1 MDLPRNR
8 FKAGLAAGKCQI
20 GLWTALPG
28 TVPVEILS
36 GCGFDWL
43 VLDTEHA
50 PGDPLTVLPQLQTMA
65 AFPTAPV
72 VRPAWNDSVLIK
84 RFLDLGAQT
93 LLLPY
98 VQNRAEAEA
107 AVAAMRY
114 APRGMRGMAGS
125 VRAAGYGRT
134 KDYVHRAEEELC
146 LIVQVE
152 TAEALD
158 NLEDIA
164 SVDGVDGVFI
174 GPADLS
180 ASLGHPG
187 DQFHPD
193 VVAAIEGAITRLVKI
208 GVPAGILTFR
218 DDFIRRCIDLG
229 ALFVAVGMDAG
240 LMARAATDLAATYRQ
255 D

>member
-1 MDLPRNR
+1 MELPVNR
-8 FKAGLAAGKCQI
+8 FKAGLASGRCQI
-20 GLWTALPG
+20 GLWTSLPG
-28 TVPVEILS
+28 TVPTEILS
-36 GCGFDWL
+36 HCGFDWL

-50 PGDPLTVLPQLQTMA
+50 PGDPLTILPQLQTMA
-65 AFPTAPV
+65 AFDTAPV
-72 VRPAWNDSVLIK
+72 VRAAWNDSVLIK

-98 VQNRAEAEA
+98 VQTRAEAEA
-107 AVAAMRY
+107 AVTAMRY
-114 APRGMRGMAGS
+114 APRGERGMAGS
-125 VRAAGYGRT
+125 VRAAGYGQIA
-134 KDYVHRAEEELC
+134 DYVHRAEEELC

-152 TAEALD
+152 TREALD

-164 SVDGVDGVFI
+164 SVDGVHGVFI

-187 DQFHPD
+187 DQFHPE
-193 VVAAIEGAITRLVKI
+193 VVAAIEGAITRLVRL

-218 DDFIRRCIDLG
+218 DDFVRRCIELG
-229 ALFVAVGMDAG
+229 AAFVAVGMDSG
-240 LMARAATDLAATYRQ
+240 LMARAARELSDRYRQ